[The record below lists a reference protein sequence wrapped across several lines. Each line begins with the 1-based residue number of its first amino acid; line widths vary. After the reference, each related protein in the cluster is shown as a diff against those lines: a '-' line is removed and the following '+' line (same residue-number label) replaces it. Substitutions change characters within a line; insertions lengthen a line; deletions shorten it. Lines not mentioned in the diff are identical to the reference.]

1 MVRPATVPAAG
12 CIMGAKPASSR
23 ENRHGGSGEPLRVT
37 LAGLL
42 HEGTA
47 RLADAGIAAAR
58 QEALWLL
65 ERVLRTSLLHLHL
78 DGERPVGPEEC
89 NRARGLF
96 ARRAAREPLQY
107 LLGTQEFCGLNF
119 VVTPAVLIP
128 RPETELLVETLVRH
142 SFSAPR
148 PIVADIGTGSGC
160 IAVAL
165 ARALPSVMLY
175 ATDCSRAALS
185 VARRNADHHRV
196 GERIRFLA
204 GDLLKSLRGL
214 GLEGKLSAVVS
225 NPPYI
230 PDGELDGLQPEV
242 GGFEPRLALAGG
254 TDGLA
259 VHRRLLRDAAEF
271 LTPGGLLAME
281 MGHGQSEPLRRLA
294 LEWGAY
300 DRIET
305 RRDAAGIDRVICL
318 ERSA

>member
-1 MVRPATVPAAG
+1 V
-12 CIMGAKPASSR
+12 
-23 ENRHGGSGEPLRVT
+23 
-37 LAGLL
+37 
-42 HEGTA
+42 
-47 RLADAGIAAAR
+47 
-58 QEALWLL
+58 
-65 ERVLRTSLLHLHL
+65 
-78 DGERPVGPEEC
+78 
-89 NRARGLF
+89 RGLF

-107 LLGTQEFCGLNF
+107 LLGTQEFYGLTF

-142 SFSAPR
+142 FFSEPQ

-185 VARRNADHHRV
+185 VARWNAGLNGV
-196 GERIRFLA
+196 GGRLRFRA
-204 GDLLKSLRGL
+204 GDLCESLRGL

-242 GGFEPRLALAGG
+242 RGFEPRLALAGG
-254 TDGLA
+254 ADGLE

-271 LTPGGLLAME
+271 LAPEGLLAME
-281 MGHGQSEPLRRLA
+281 MGHGQAEPLHRLA
-294 LEWGAY
+294 LECGAY
-300 DRIET
+300 DRIQT

-318 ERSA
+318 QKP